1 MGTAHKPSTSPVAT
15 ASASSR
21 PTLIGCEVL
30 AEGGLFHCTSV
41 PAFRRILRDGHLRP
55 ALETGAPAKGAGVA
69 SRCRRLGGVCLFD
82 VLPKAKAARLQVP
95 NPGRAWLGSWL
106 RIAKPVTV
114 VIHLDKAKVRAQ
126 GGPLLSRAEAR
137 ALGPGLT
144 LSGELCHLGAVPLTA
159 CALGFLFVR
168 RAGRQDLLG
177 EYVAGHTLA
186 KTDLRDALARLH
198 SAWSVQAQAR
208 KRPHDNAHE

>member
-1 MGTAHKPSTSPVAT
+1 METAHQSSTSPVPK
-15 ASASSR
+15 ASAPFGR
-21 PTLIGCEVL
+21 TLLGCEVL

-82 VLPKAKAARLQVP
+82 VLPKAKAARLQVS

-106 RIAKPVTV
+106 KIAKPVTV
-114 VIHLDKAKVRAQ
+114 VIHLDEAKVRAY

-144 LSGELCHLGAVPLTA
+144 LSGELCHLGAVPLAA

-168 RAGRQDLLG
+168 RAGRTGLIG
-177 EYVAGHTLA
+177 EYVTGHTLT
-186 KTDLRDALARLH
+186 KPELRDALARLH
-198 SAWSVQAQAR
+198 RTWSVQTQAR
-208 KRPHDNAHE
+208 K

>member
-1 MGTAHKPSTSPVAT
+1 M
-15 ASASSR
+15 
-21 PTLIGCEVL
+21 
-30 AEGGLFHCTSV
+30 
-41 PAFRRILRDGHLRP
+41 
-55 ALETGAPAKGAGVA
+55 
-69 SRCRRLGGVCLFD
+69 
-82 VLPKAKAARLQVP
+82 LPKAEAARLQVS

-126 GGPLLSRAEAR
+126 KGPLLSCSEAR

-144 LSGELCHLGAVPLTA
+144 LSGELCHLGAIPMAA

-168 RAGRQDLLG
+168 RAGKTGLIG
-177 EYVAGHTLA
+177 EYVAGHTLT

-198 SAWSVQAQAR
+198 RAWSVQAQAR
-208 KRPHDNAHE
+208 KRPHDHAHE